1 MIRETQSVRFLY
13 EPSVKNDL
21 QVFIFFQFLYST
33 TLDSKMNPV
42 IAPALQQEGE
52 YSITVA
58 IHHLINMHKENSISY
73 G

>member
-13 EPSVKNDL
+13 ESSVKNDL

-33 TLDSKMNPV
+33 TLDLKMNPV

-52 YSITVA
+52 YSNNRTSSNK
-58 IHHLINMHKENSISY
+58 HT
-73 G
+73 

>member
-13 EPSVKNDL
+13 ESSVKNDL
-21 QVFIFFQFLYST
+21 QVFLFFQFLYST

-52 YSITVA
+52 YSNNRTSSNK
-58 IHHLINMHKENSISY
+58 HT
-73 G
+73 